1 MSSNISDSIPN
12 YTPIANTDH
21 WKTDDILEIVENIH
35 NSGSSRKERE
45 ELNKG
50 KYIDF
55 VGRYPML
62 FLMACEDN
70 YDKKTLMYMM
80 NMRNKILNN
89 ECSVENAS
97 RRVGE
102 KFFGKY
108 VSPVVDKLDKQK

>member
-35 NSGSSRKERE
+35 KSGSSRKERE

-70 YDKKTLMYMM
+70 YDKKNFQELFDKEMKKLTEEQEFP
-80 NMRNKILNN
+80 NKDKEKNN
-89 ECSVENAS
+89 NVKRSKKEKVETISN
-97 RRVGE
+97 
-102 KFFGKY
+102 
-108 VSPVVDKLDKQK
+108 QN